1 MGFLAED
8 GIGRLFDALQIE
20 SAVEATLGRR
30 RFHAPAKAHRTAA
43 VVR

>member
-30 RFHAPAKAHRTAA
+30 RSYAQAKAHRTAA
-43 VVR
+43 IVR